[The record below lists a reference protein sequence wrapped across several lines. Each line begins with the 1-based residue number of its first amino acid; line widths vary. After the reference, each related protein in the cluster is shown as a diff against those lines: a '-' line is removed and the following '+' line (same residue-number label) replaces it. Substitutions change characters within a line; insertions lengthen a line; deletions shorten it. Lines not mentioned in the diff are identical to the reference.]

1 MLVAG
6 CGGGSGA
13 DDVGPPPGTQ
23 QYPGGF
29 WEGTVG
35 TGAAQRT
42 MVGFID
48 GGEDGKGGEFY
59 LARGAAG
66 AAGYDGLYGLL
77 RTNVTAVQATG

>member
-1 MLVAG
+1 MRFSSLVRPHSLLSLCLAMLVAG
-6 CGGGSGA
+6 CGGGSGG

-42 MVGFID
+42 MVGFTD
-48 GGEDGKGGEFY
+48 VGEKKKKKKF
-59 LARGAAG
+59 
-66 AAGYDGLYGLL
+66 
-77 RTNVTAVQATG
+77 